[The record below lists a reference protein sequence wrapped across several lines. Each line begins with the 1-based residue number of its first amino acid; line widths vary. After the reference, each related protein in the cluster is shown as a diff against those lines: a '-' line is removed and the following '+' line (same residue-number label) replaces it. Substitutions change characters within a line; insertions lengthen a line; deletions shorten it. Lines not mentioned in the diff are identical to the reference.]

1 MEGKTK
7 TNLVKMMADTRN
19 DFHLEFALHLAN
31 HELAVEPLC
40 SREHEQ
46 ARRARGE
53 EQARQGG
60 EPACATQIGSA
71 LLTQRPKP
79 E

>member
-1 MEGKTK
+1 MPH
-7 TNLVKMMADTRN
+7 ARDDTQ
-19 DFHLEFALHLAN
+19 LELALHLAN

-60 EPACATQIGSA
+60 EPACATQTGSVILA
-71 LLTQRPKP
+71 QRPKP